1 MFDKSK
7 VTSDAED
14 SASIKAIP
22 KFKSEAEERH
32 FWNDAS
38 IDATD
43 YFEASKM
50 RIAKFIKLKP
60 SQNFK

>member
-7 VTSDAED
+7 VTSDAKA
-14 SASIKAIP
+14 SASLKAIP
-22 KFKSEAEERH
+22 KFKSEAEERI

-50 RIAKFIKLKP
+50 RIREHAGLALG
-60 SQNFK
+60 SAG

>member
-7 VTSDAED
+7 VTSDAKA
-14 SASIKAIP
+14 SASLKAIP
-22 KFKSEAEERH
+22 KFKSEAEERN

-38 IDATD
+38 IEATD
-43 YFEASKM
+43 YFEKSKM

-60 SQNFK
+60 SQNLK

>member
-22 KFKSEAEERH
+22 KFKSEAEERI

-38 IDATD
+38 IDATE
-43 YFEASKM
+43 YFDESKM

-60 SQNFK
+60 SQNLK